1 MRLLPVL
8 ALLAVTAPA
17 VAQEDLAASQDA
29 QREEDVVVV
38 DAGASR
44 RGDTLGFAA
53 AMTTCAAVSTGLAL
67 LGLIPESRSHPYAV
81 YVVSTFPGAALA
93 HVDVLVCPA
102 IAMAL
107 AGPSG
112 GVLFAELV
120 LGAALGLLGGAVVGT
135 AVVWPVDQSSLGRP
149 PGATLAM
156 GGAFLLGSIGTTV
169 GAILAYELHHGRDQ
183 PVSMALTPLDGGLLA
198 TCWARW

>member
-1 MRLLPVL
+1 MRLLALLV
-8 ALLAVTAPA
+8 LLAVSAPA
-17 VAQEDLAASQDA
+17 IAQEPLAASHDA
-29 QREEDVVVV
+29 QHEEDVVV
-38 DAGASR
+38 DDSGASR

-67 LGLIPESRSHPYAV
+67 LGLIPEARSQPSAV
-81 YVVSTFPGAALA
+81 YVISAFPGAALA

-112 GVLFAELV
+112 SVLFAELV
-120 LGAALGLLGGAVVGT
+120 LGAALGLLAGGEVGA
-135 AVVWPVDQSSLGRP
+135 AVVWPVDQLSLGRP
-149 PGATLAM
+149 PAATLAM

-169 GAILAYELHHGRDQ
+169 GSILAYELHHGHEQ

-198 TCWARW
+198 TCWATW